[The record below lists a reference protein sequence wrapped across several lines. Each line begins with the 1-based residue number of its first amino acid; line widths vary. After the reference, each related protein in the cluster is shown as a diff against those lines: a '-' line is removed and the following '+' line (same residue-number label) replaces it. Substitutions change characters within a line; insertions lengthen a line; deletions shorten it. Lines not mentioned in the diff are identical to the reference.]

1 MESTKRTSHLL
12 SDSSVQSFLR
22 TTLFLFNKSIC
33 NMYKKTRETTV
44 CVFATR
50 LEELNLLSAEVPGK
64 GDDAI
69 FTDAELTR
77 LLYKAMPKLFRDEFR
92 KVGRKLSNETFG
104 SLKECFLMLEELYQS
119 KSTADNRTNK
129 SNNTQGN
136 DSANNNPHQHSN
148 SHRNRNNSQS
158 NSNRRTPNGRGQQR
172 QQPHQPT
179 QESRS

>member
-1 MESTKRTSHLL
+1 M
-12 SDSSVQSFLR
+12 
-22 TTLFLFNKSIC
+22 
-33 NMYKKTRETTV
+33 

-136 DSANNNPHQHSN
+136 DSANNPHQHSN
-148 SHRNRNNSQS
+148 SHSNNRNNSQS
-158 NSNRRTPNGRGQQR
+158 NSNRSWSTQQQ